1 MGTLTAVPPWHAQ
14 YEALYR
20 QHWTRVVR
28 LCRLLLDDPQES
40 QEVAQEVF
48 LRLAQ
53 RCQASDPV
61 AQWGAWLTR
70 VALNACSDRRRSGW
84 WRRGR
89 AGPRAI
95 EEIDLIDGE
104 PTPERAA
111 LQREERERIWRAFRR
126 LPPRQ
131 REVFVL
137 RHLEGWSTEVVA
149 EALVLSP
156 GSVKRHLFRAVHRL
170 RRALGGDS

>member
-14 YEALYR
+14 YETLYR
-20 QHWTRVVR
+20 QHWARVVR
-28 LCRLLLDDPQES
+28 LCRLLLDDSEEAL
-40 QEVAQEVF
+40 EVAQEVF

-53 RCQASDPV
+53 RFQAPDSTTE
-61 AQWGAWLTR
+61 WGAWLTR
-70 VALNACSDRRRSGW
+70 VSLNACHARRRSGW

-89 AGPRAI
+89 AGAGAAG
-95 EEIDLIDGE
+95 EIDLVDGE

-111 LQREERERIWRAFRR
+111 LQGEARERIWRALHR
-126 LPPRQ
+126 LPLRQ

-137 RHLEGWSTEVVA
+137 RHLEGWSTEA
-149 EALVLSP
+149 AGAALSLSS
-156 GSVKRHLFRAVHRL
+156 GSVKRHLFRAVRRL

>member
-1 MGTLTAVPPWHAQ
+1 MGTLIAVPPWHAQ

-20 QHWTRVVR
+20 QHWARVVR
-28 LCRLLLDDPQES
+28 LCRLLLNDSEEA

-53 RCQASDPV
+53 RFQGPDSTTEWA
-61 AQWGAWLTR
+61 AWLTR
-70 VALNACSDRRRSGW
+70 VSLNACHDRRRSGW
-84 WRRGR
+84 WRRWR

-95 EEIDLIDGE
+95 EEIDLVDGE

-111 LQREERERIWRAFRR
+111 LQGEARDRIWRAFQR

-137 RHLEGWSTEVVA
+137 RHLEGWSTEAAA
-149 EALVLSP
+149 EALALSS
-156 GSVKRHLFRAVHRL
+156 GSVKRHLFRAVRRL
-170 RRALGGDS
+170 RGALGGDS

>member
-1 MGTLTAVPPWHAQ
+1 MGPLTAVPPWHAE

-20 QHWTRVVR
+20 RHWARVVR
-28 LCRLLLDDPQES
+28 LCRLLLDDSQEA

-53 RCQASDPV
+53 RFQGSGSTTEWA
-61 AQWGAWLTR
+61 AWLTR
-70 VALNACSDRRRSGW
+70 VSVNACQDRRRSGW

-89 AGPRAI
+89 AGSRAI
-95 EEIDLIDGE
+95 EEIDLVDGE

-111 LQREERERIWRAFRR
+111 LQGEAREQIWRAFQR
-126 LPPRQ
+126 LPRRQ

-137 RHLEGWSTEVVA
+137 RHLEGWSTEAAA
-149 EALVLSP
+149 EALALSS
-156 GSVKRHLFRAVHRL
+156 GSVKRHLFRAVRRL
-170 RRALGGDS
+170 RRVLGGDS